1 MSKFSGKFRNYDD
14 DEHFNFQPRKKKRDQ
29 QKTTRK
35 KSNYDDY
42 DYFTGFEDYQKPA
55 RRKARHFG

>member
-14 DEHFNFQPRKKKRDQ
+14 DENSNFQRRKKKKEQ

-42 DYFTGFEDYQKPA
+42 DYFMGSGDYQKPG
-55 RRKARHFG
+55 RRKARQF